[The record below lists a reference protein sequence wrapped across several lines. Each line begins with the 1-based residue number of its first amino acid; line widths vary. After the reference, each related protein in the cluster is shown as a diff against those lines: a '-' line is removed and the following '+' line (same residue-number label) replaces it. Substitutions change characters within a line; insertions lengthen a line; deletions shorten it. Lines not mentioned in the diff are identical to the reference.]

1 MSARGRI
8 FFLVLFVPVVLATL
22 VAGLSN
28 LAIQVSLHDTQ
39 HKASQ
44 VQKADVDAMLQA
56 SRVSNDMLK
65 LQRLVSQTLDDA
77 RAGRIDEAQAYFIH
91 TRVID
96 SLAAQQRVLDALRVQ
111 LAAYPAATSNLEGAL
126 EDFLSYRTSI
136 ITATDSIAVD
146 VKVASSYINQA
157 AERYI
162 AFAEHIQAI
171 SGALA
176 SQTATRV
183 DEQQAELDAHSR
195 HSLLIQL
202 AGFIGVALIWFFLS
216 RQMTRQISVVSDALT
231 RLGDEATPDPDL
243 LKVQRLS
250 ASGSSVLRDLAHSV
264 LRFHAALVERQ
275 ETQQALG
282 AQRERLKNI
291 IRGMPDLVWL
301 KNVEGRYLQCNARFE
316 RLTGMSEAEL
326 VGRLDRDLISPDT
339 AEVRRAHDLRAL
351 ETGEIQVVE
360 EWVTF
365 AGDGHRELVETIK
378 TPIRDDSG
386 ALIGVLGVGRDI
398 TPLHFSQET
407 LRESE
412 AALRRTQLLARIGSW
427 SYSFGFDIVM
437 WSEEACRLLQLPSG
451 QALGLEG
458 LLALVHPDDRSYFQ
472 EMWRAA
478 GPERPFDI
486 EHRIFI
492 DGAERWIRQRAEI
505 EVDAS
510 GAPVKA
516 FGIVQDVHD
525 LHETSEA
532 LRERE
537 KIYSSIVEMAASGVV
552 LIDLETKRYVEFND
566 AACSA
571 LGYTREEFAALS
583 LYDVQSAYSRD
594 DVDARIREIMQ
605 AGRIAFE
612 HQHRRKDGSVMDLW
626 LTVAHINLKGRD
638 YLAEVINDISVQ
650 KENERNLLRYQDH
663 LEDIVA
669 ERTAE
674 LAAARDA
681 AEAANRS
688 KSAFLANMSH
698 EIRTPMNAI
707 IGLSYI
713 LRRGLSTPGQ
723 IQQIDKV
730 ASAAHHLLGVINDIL
745 DFSKIE
751 AGKISMEPVNFE
763 VDRVIR
769 NVCNLCGDKADAK
782 GLEFIVDIRDLPAA
796 LHGDGLRLGQILLNF
811 TGNAIKFTEHGRIR
825 LSGAV
830 VAREGS
836 TLWVRFEVSDT
847 GIGLSDEQ
855 RERLFTAFEQADIST
870 TRKYGGTGL
879 GLAISKKLA
888 LLMGGRIGVSSAPG
902 EGSTFWIEAPFEQ
915 VPDFPARTIPEQ
927 LKNGTRVL
935 IVDDIADACETIADM
950 LSSLGARA
958 DTCQSGAAAI
968 AAVSEA
974 DAEGDPYQIVLIDWV
989 MPGMDGIETGIRI
1002 RELVQHTPPIMVMI
1016 SAVGDPPEAR
1026 FRAAGFSAFLPKPVT
1041 PTALL
1046 TALENVLGDAAADV
1060 EAPPSIE
1067 LEDALALHRGTRLL
1081 LAEDNLLNQEVTLEL
1096 LRHVGLEIDV
1106 ANNGREALALASANA
1121 YALILMDIQMPEM
1134 DGLEATALIRALP
1147 GRGTVPILAM
1157 TANAFEEDRGRCLAG
1172 GLDDHIAKPV
1182 DPDLLYATLLKWLPG
1197 SGKAVAGGMMPPAP
1211 RAPASASP
1219 ALLEALAGVPG
1230 LSLADGLRS
1239 LRGQA
1244 PQLLSMLIRLPK
1256 AHASDMTR
1264 LHEATLAGDLPTAA
1278 RIAHSLKGVFS
1289 TLGMLELAGLA
1300 SGLEHDLRH
1309 GAQASVTEARRRAL
1323 DSGMNTL
1330 FAHLRTVACSEE
1342 ARTVREDQG
1351 PDAQAG
1357 TLNPPLSAVQVE
1369 ELRRL
1374 LDTGDMDTVTT
1385 FQALKPAISAH
1396 SRDLAQR
1403 IGRLIDDFEFEDA
1416 ARLVG
1421 GLRLPPE

>member
-1 MSARGRI
+1 MSAHGRI

-28 LAIQVSLHDTQ
+28 VAIQVSLLDTQ
-39 HKASQ
+39 HKANQ
-44 VQKADVDAMLQA
+44 TQKADVNAMLQA

-65 LQRLVSQTLDDA
+65 LQRLVAQTLDDA

-96 SLAAQQRVLDALRVQ
+96 SLAAQQRVLETLRAQ
-111 LAAYPAATSNLEGAL
+111 LAAYPAAAGNVEGAL
-126 EDFLSYRTSI
+126 EDFLSYRSAI
-136 ITATDSIAVD
+136 ITATDSVAVD
-146 VKVASSYINQA
+146 VKVASAYINQA

-171 SGALA
+171 SGDLA
-176 SQTATRV
+176 GQTVAHV
-183 DEQQAELDAHSR
+183 DEQQVKLASHIR
-195 HSLLIQL
+195 TSLLIQL
-202 AGFIGVALIWFFLS
+202 AGFILVALIWFFLS
-216 RQMTRQISVVSDALT
+216 RQMTRQISQVSDALT
-231 RLGDEATPDPDL
+231 RLGDVGTPGPDL
-243 LKVQRLS
+243 HGVQRLA
-250 ASGSSVLRDLAHSV
+250 ASGNSLLRDLAQSV
-264 LRFHAALVERQ
+264 LRFHSALVERQ
-275 ETQQALG
+275 ESQQALA

-301 KNVEGRYLQCNARFE
+301 KDVEGRYIQCNARFE
-316 RLTGMSEAEL
+316 RLTGLSEAEL
-326 VGRLDRDLISPDT
+326 MGRLDRDLNSPDT
-339 AEVRRAHDLRAL
+339 ETVSQAHELRAL
-351 ETGEIQVVE
+351 EAGQIQVVE
-360 EWVTF
+360 EWVSF

-386 ALIGVLGVGRDI
+386 TLIGVLGVGRDI

-427 SYSFGFDIVM
+427 SYSFGFDLVM

-451 QALGLEG
+451 QTVGLEG
-458 LLALVHPDDRSYFQ
+458 LLALVHPDDRAYFQ

-492 DGAERWIRQRAEI
+492 DGAERWVRQRAEI

-510 GAPVKA
+510 GAPAKA

-532 LRERE
+532 LHERE
-537 KIYSSIVEMAASGVV
+537 KIYTSIVEMAASGVV

-566 AACSA
+566 AACGV
-571 LGYTREEFAALS
+571 LGYTREEFAAIT
-583 LYDVQSAYSRD
+583 LYDVQAVYTRD
-594 DVDARIREIMQ
+594 DVDAHIRDILQ
-605 AGRIAFE
+605 SGRVAFE
-612 HQHRRKDGSVMDLW
+612 HQHRRKDGSVVDIW
-626 LTVAHINLKGRD
+626 LTAAHINLKGRD

-730 ASAAHHLLGVINDIL
+730 AGAAHHLLGVINDIL

-769 NVCNLCGDKADAK
+769 NVCNLCGDKAEAK
-782 GLEFIVDIRDLPAA
+782 GLEFIVDIHDLPAA

-811 TGNAIKFTEHGRIR
+811 TGNAIKFTEHGRIL
-825 LSGAV
+825 LSASV
-830 VAREGS
+830 VAREGL
-836 TLWVRFEVSDT
+836 TLWVRFQVSDT
-847 GIGLSDEQ
+847 GIGLSEAQ
-855 RERLFTAFEQADIST
+855 RERLFNAFEQADIST

-879 GLAISKKLA
+879 GLAISKKLVQ
-888 LLMGGRIGVSSAPG
+888 LMGGRIGVSSTLG

-915 VPDFPARTIPEQ
+915 VPDFPIRSIPDQ
-927 LKNGTRVL
+927 LRNGTRVL
-935 IVDDIADACETIADM
+935 IVDDIADACEAIADM
-950 LSSLGARA
+950 LGSLGARA

-968 AAVSEA
+968 TAATDA
-974 DAEGDPYQIVLIDWV
+974 DAEGDPYQIILVDWA

-1002 RELVQHTPPIMVMI
+1002 RELFKHKPPIMVMI
-1016 SAVGDPPEAR
+1016 SAAGDPPEER

-1041 PTALL
+1041 PMALL
-1046 TALENVLGDAAADV
+1046 TALENVLGDALV
-1060 EAPPSIE
+1060 STEVPPSIE

-1106 ANNGREALALASANA
+1106 ANNGREAVELATHNA

-1134 DGLEATALIRALP
+1134 DGLAATALIRALP
-1147 GRGTVPILAM
+1147 GREKLPILAM

-1182 DPDLLYATLLKWLPG
+1182 DPDLLYATLLKWLPA
-1197 SGKAVAGGMMPPAP
+1197 SGKAVPGQAVPSAP
-1211 RAPASASP
+1211 RATPSASP
-1219 ALLEALAGVPG
+1219 ALLERLAGIPG
-1230 LSLADGLRS
+1230 LSLDDGLRS

-1244 PQLLSMLIRLPK
+1244 PQLLSMLVHMPE
-1256 AHASDMTR
+1256 AHALDMTR
-1264 LHEATLAGDLPTAA
+1264 LRDASLAGDTATAA

-1289 TLGMLELAGLA
+1289 TLGLLDLAGLA
-1300 SGLEHDLRH
+1300 SGLEHDFRH
-1309 GAQASVTEARRRAL
+1309 AAQATVTEARRRAL
-1323 DSGMNTL
+1323 QAGMETL
-1330 FAHLRTVACSEE
+1330 FAHLRTLADDEAVEPDRPTNPMLLDAGQVAKL
-1342 ARTVREDQG
+1342 Q
-1351 PDAQAG
+1351 
-1357 TLNPPLSAVQVE
+1357 
-1369 ELRRL
+1369 RL
-1374 LDTGDMDTVTT
+1374 LDTGDMDAVTT
-1385 FQALKPAISAH
+1385 FNTLKPAICAQ

-1403 IGRLIDDFEFEDA
+1403 IGRLIDDFEFEEA
-1416 ARLVG
+1416 ARLVDG
-1421 GLRLPPE
+1421 IRLPGA

>member
-28 LAIQVSLHDTQ
+28 VAIQVSLLDTQ
-39 HKASQ
+39 HKANQ
-44 VQKADVDAMLQA
+44 TQKADVDAMLQA

-65 LQRLVSQTLDDA
+65 LQRLVAQTLDDA

-96 SLAAQQRVLDALRVQ
+96 SLAAQQRVLEALRAQ
-111 LAAYPAATSNLEGAL
+111 LGAYPAAAGNVEGAL
-126 EDFLSYRTSI
+126 EDFLSYRSAI

-171 SGALA
+171 SGDLA
-176 SQTATRV
+176 GQTAAHV
-183 DEQQAELDAHSR
+183 DEQEAELAAHVR

-202 AGFIGVALIWFFLS
+202 AGFIVVALIWFYLA
-216 RQMTRQISVVSDALT
+216 RQMTRQIALVSDALT
-231 RLGDEATPDPDL
+231 RLGDAGTPDPDL
-243 LKVQRLS
+243 HKVQRLS
-250 ASGSSVLRDLAHSV
+250 ASGNSVLRDLAQSV

-275 ETQQALG
+275 ETQQALA

-301 KNVEGRYLQCNARFE
+301 KDVEGRYIQCNTRFE
-316 RLTGMSEAEL
+316 RLTGMSEAAL
-326 VGRLDRDLISPDT
+326 MGRLDHELTTPDV
-339 AEVRRAHDLRAL
+339 AAVRRTNDLLAL
-351 ETGEIQVVE
+351 ETGQIQVVE

-365 AGDGHRELVETIK
+365 AGDGHRELVETIE
-378 TPIRDDSG
+378 TPIRDDAG
-386 ALIGVLGVGRDI
+386 KLIGVLGVGRDI

-412 AALRRTQLLARIGSW
+412 ATLRRTQVLARIGSW
-427 SYSFGFDIVM
+427 SYSFGFDLVM

-451 QALGLEG
+451 HTVGLEG
-458 LLALVHPDDRSYFQ
+458 LLALVHPDDRAYFQ

-505 EVDAS
+505 EVDAT

-537 KIYSSIVEMAASGVV
+537 KIYTAIVEMAASGVV

-566 AACSA
+566 AACA
-571 LGYTREEFAALS
+571 VLGYTREEFAAIT
-583 LYDVQSAYSRD
+583 LYDVQAAYTRD
-594 DVDARIREIMQ
+594 EVDARIGEILQ
-605 AGRIAFE
+605 SGRVAFE
-612 HQHRRKDGSVMDLW
+612 HQHRRKDGSVVDIW

-650 KENERNLLRYQDH
+650 KESERNLLRYQDH

-713 LRRGLSTPGQ
+713 LRRGLTTPGQ

-730 ASAAHHLLGVINDIL
+730 AGAAHHLLGVINDIL

-769 NVCNLCGDKADAK
+769 NVCDLCSDKADAK
-782 GLEFIVDIRDLPAA
+782 GLEFIVDIHDLPAA

-811 TGNAIKFTEHGRIR
+811 TGNAIKFTEKGRIL
-825 LSGAV
+825 LSASV
-830 VAREGS
+830 VAREGA
-836 TLWVRFEVSDT
+836 TLWVRFQVSDT
-847 GIGLSDEQ
+847 GIGLSEAQ
-855 RERLFTAFEQADIST
+855 RERLFNAFEQADIST

-879 GLAISKKLA
+879 GLAISKKLVQ
-888 LLMGGRIGVSSAPG
+888 LMGGRIGVSSTLG

-915 VPDFPARTIPEQ
+915 VPDFPIRSIPDQ
-927 LKNGTRVL
+927 LRNGTRVL
-935 IVDDIADACETIADM
+935 IVDDIADACEAIADM

-958 DTCQSGAAAI
+958 DTCQSGSAAI

-974 DAEGDPYQIVLIDWV
+974 DAEGDPYQILLVDWA
-989 MPGMDGIETGIRI
+989 MPGMDGIEAGIRI
-1002 RELVQHTPPIMVMI
+1002 RELFQHKPPIMIMI
-1016 SAVGDPPEAR
+1016 SAVGDPPEDR

-1041 PTALL
+1041 PMALL
-1046 TALENVLGDAAADV
+1046 TALENVLGDALVSTD
-1060 EAPPSIE
+1060 APPSIE

-1081 LAEDNLLNQEVTLEL
+1081 LAEDNLLNQEVTLDL

-1106 ANNGREALALASANA
+1106 ANNGREAVELATHNT

-1147 GRGTVPILAM
+1147 GHESLPILAM

-1182 DPDLLYATLLKWLPG
+1182 DPDLLYATLLKWLPA
-1197 SGKAVAGGMMPPAP
+1197 SDKAMPANVLPSTL
-1211 RAPASASP
+1211 RAPASVSP
-1219 ALLEALAGVPG
+1219 ALLERLAGVPG
-1230 LSLADGLRS
+1230 LSLDDGLRS

-1244 PQLLSMLIRLPK
+1244 PQLLSMLVRMPG
-1256 AHASDMTR
+1256 AHALDMTR
-1264 LHEATLAGDLPTAA
+1264 LREASLAGDTATAA

-1289 TLGMLELAGLA
+1289 TLGLLDLAGLA
-1300 SGLEHDLRH
+1300 GGLEHDLRH
-1309 GAQASVTEARRRAL
+1309 AAQASVTEARRRAL
-1323 DSGMNTL
+1323 EGGMETL
-1330 FAHLRTVACSEE
+1330 FAHLRMLADDGPEPDPSTSPTAPTPLDAAQVA
-1342 ARTVREDQG
+1342 
-1351 PDAQAG
+1351 
-1357 TLNPPLSAVQVE
+1357 
-1369 ELRRL
+1369 ELQRL
-1374 LDTGDMDTVTT
+1374 LDTGDMDAVST
-1385 FQALKPAISAH
+1385 FHDLKPAISAQ

-1403 IGRLIDDFEFEDA
+1403 IGRLIDDFEFEEA
-1416 ARLVG
+1416 ARLVSE
-1421 GLRLPPE
+1421 LRLPPD